1 MFDFTKI
8 LNRAKKA
15 DIIDVILFVSTIFSV
30 VAAVYYIFVYGAAYM
45 HSDVVVSQRY
55 ANSVIES
62 KSLFPATWNF
72 AYGEIYSFRI
82 IPFASLL
89 SGIMTNQIL
98 ARLLASAINILLVC
112 VVIVCYSKKHCS
124 NNSWLV
130 VIPLFL
136 VFIGGAEARSMILY
150 EGVYQHEMLGLV
162 LGIFWVYRA
171 NNVEK
176 LRNVKWTIVG
186 IAAMYILMGLQ
197 GKRHWA
203 EFILP
208 FVLTIWAYNFSLIR
222 SNSTGRLLSTI
233 IRSVKTTCLIL
244 VPSVIGHLAYKKV
257 ASTHLMN
264 YGKGEILVFPDSFKE
279 LTKEF
284 SRIIRL
290 FFETFGFNAK
300 VDGLS
305 MLGVRNLVSI
315 FMCIIICLIV
325 PILQIKKLQHEKNEV
340 KFLIY
345 FGVIHNFLMLI
356 IDICFAKDNQR
367 YILSCIY
374 VFILISARYIYVYW
388 LKQTLLDKYLWVL
401 LFGVAVFVE
410 GITLL
415 QETAGV
421 NKYYESNKRVSE
433 TLKEYGLCKGF
444 GSYWNTY
451 MFEAY
456 SDNEIRVGAINASD
470 TGFEAYLALN
480 DSRIYIPDSD
490 KTFVMISEEE
500 YEEGFGTGIGLLDR
514 PADEFVIEDVY
525 LYDFIKMKYYKSN
538 LYVFIYDY
546 DVSSRI
552 KNGFSDGVLTVKDME
567 FNWLGTKDW
576 DRFYLDKDG
585 MVFGPYSVI
594 EPGNY
599 IVTYEGENMDAL
611 GCDVFSENAHKDNE
625 EDSYSYT
632 LVEQSPTKI
641 VLNVKINKTL
651 RDVQFRAVN
660 TGDERCILNDILVER
675 N

>member
-8 LNRAKKA
+8 KNRAKKA
-15 DIIDVILFVSTIFSV
+15 DIIDVILFVCTIFSV

-45 HSDVVVSQRY
+45 HSDVAVSQRY

-62 KSLFPATWNF
+62 KSLFPSTWNF

-82 IPFASLL
+82 IPFASFM
-89 SGIMTNQIL
+89 SAIMTNQVL
-98 ARLLASAINILLVC
+98 ARVLASAINLI
-112 VVIVCYSKKHCS
+112 IVCIAIIFYSRRHCS
-124 NNSWLV
+124 NNSWLI

-136 VFIGGAEARSMILY
+136 VFIGGTEARSMILY

-162 LGIFWVYRA
+162 LGVLWIYRC
-171 NNVEK
+171 NNSEK
-176 LRNVKWTIVG
+176 LMKVKWTIAG
-186 IAAMYILMGLQ
+186 ITAMFILMGLQ

-208 FVLTIWAYNFSLIR
+208 FVLTIWFYNFTLIRNDSEGLVVSTLIR
-222 SNSTGRLLSTI
+222 SI
-233 IRSVKTTCLIL
+233 KTTCLVVI
-244 VPSVIGHLAYKKV
+244 PSFIGHLAYKKV
-257 ASTHLMN
+257 ASSHLMN
-264 YGKGEILVFPDSFKE
+264 YGKGEILAFPDSFKE

-290 FFETFGFNAK
+290 FFETFGFSAN

-315 FMCIIICLIV
+315 FMCVIICLIV
-325 PILQIKKLQHEKNEV
+325 PIMQLRKINEEGNEV
-340 KFLIY
+340 KFLVY
-345 FGVIHNFLMLI
+345 FGVIHNFLMLV

-374 VFILISARYIYVYW
+374 VCFLISARYIYKYW
-388 LKQTLLDKYLWVL
+388 LKQALLDKYLWVV
-401 LFGVAVFVE
+401 LFSIAVLVE

-421 NKYYESNKRVSE
+421 NKYYESNKRVSD
-433 TLKEYGLCKGF
+433 TLREYGLTKGF

-451 MFEAY
+451 MFETY
-456 SDNEIRVGAINASD
+456 SDNEIRFGAINASD

-480 DSRIYIPDSD
+480 DSRMYIPDSD

-500 YEEGFGTGIGLLDR
+500 YEEGFGTGIGLLDT
-514 PADEFVIEDVY
+514 PIDEFVIEDVY
-525 LYDFIKMKYYKSN
+525 LYDFIKMDYYKSN

-552 KNGFSDGVLTVKDME
+552 KNGFSDGILTVKDME

-594 EPGNY
+594 EPGTY
-599 IVTYEGENMDAL
+599 TVTYEGENMDAL
-611 GCDVFSENAHKDNE
+611 GCDVFSETVYDNNE
-625 EDSYSYT
+625 EDCFSYT
-632 LVEQSPTKI
+632 LVEQTSTKI
-641 VLNVKINKTL
+641 VLAVKIDKTV
-651 RDVQFRAVN
+651 RDIQFRATN
-660 TGDERCILNDILVER
+660 TGDERIILNDILVER